1 VSRTSFDPIDATPQP
16 EAATEYYYDG
26 KISVTK
32 NMVTLGAPYNQAFNL
47 ATIHGVSHGRDNGG
61 MIFRLMWFLLGL
73 FGLLFGGILL
83 SEDWTLT
90 GGTIFMVGLGLCWL
104 SVRNSARPF
113 VELKFGGLNN
123 TMLYMKKMDEAEAL
137 AVAIR
142 MAMHDLNTPQD
153 PGQPVPYQPVFP
165 DPVLTRN

>member
-1 VSRTSFDPIDATPQP
+1 MSRIFFDPIDAQPQP
-16 EAATEYYYDG
+16 AAAIEYYYDG
-26 KISVTK
+26 KTSVTK
-32 NMVTLGAPYNQAFNL
+32 NMVTIGSPYNQAFNL
-47 ATIHGVSHGRDNGG
+47 ATIHGVSHGRDNSG

-90 GGTIFMVGLGLCWL
+90 GGTIFLVGLGLCWL
-104 SVRNSARPF
+104 AVRNSARPF

-123 TMLYMKKMDEAEAL
+123 FMLYMKKMDEAEAL

-142 MAMHDLNTPQD
+142 MAMHDLNTPPE
-153 PGQPVPYQPVFP
+153 PGQPVAYQPVFP